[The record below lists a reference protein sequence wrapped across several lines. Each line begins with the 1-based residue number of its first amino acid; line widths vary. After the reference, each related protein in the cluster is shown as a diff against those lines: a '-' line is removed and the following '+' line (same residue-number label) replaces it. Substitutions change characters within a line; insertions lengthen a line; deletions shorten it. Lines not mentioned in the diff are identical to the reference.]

1 MRNRLAVVLLIV
13 LIPTVIIIDQTVGN
27 TFKGLRLMIAG
38 AVIGYFIGSVVVKA
52 MERSNFVSGFMEF
65 DVGGVRGLLISIVT
79 SLVVLLCGV
88 INSNLYV
95 DEASVVDTEI
105 VAKESDIGGRE
116 GSNWILVV
124 KADDY
129 GQLSLRARYPFW
141 DSVSIGDRVGLI
153 VRKSLVGFHVVIDFE
168 GSG

>member
-1 MRNRLAVVLLIV
+1 MRNRLAVLLLIV

-27 TFKGLRLMIAG
+27 TFKGLRLILVA
-38 AVIGYFIGSVVVKA
+38 AVIGWLLGSVIVKT
-52 MERSNFVSGFMEF
+52 MERSNIVSGFMEF

-79 SLVVLLCGV
+79 SLVIILCGV
-88 INSNLYV
+88 VNSSLYL
-95 DEASVVDTEI
+95 DDPSFVDTEI

-129 GQLSLRARYPFW
+129 GQLSLRARHAFW
-141 DSVSIGDRVGLI
+141 DSVSVGDRLELK
-153 VRKSLVGFHVVIDFE
+153 VRKSLVGFHVVIGF
-168 GSG
+168 